1 MILDIVTIGLAV
13 TSAYALPY
21 AASKRHFS
29 ELRPSYDYII
39 AGGGTAGTVL
49 VIEYGEVEDAP
60 GVFDPP
66 TIVWG
71 GSSAKV
77 SFFTFDSLPNPDMND
92 KVALVLA
99 GKTVGG
105 SSAINGMYFDR
116 GSRHDYNAWARAG
129 DPEFSRS
136 TIKWDWDSLF
146 PYFKKSVTFTEP
158 TPNMVQEH
166 GYTWDESAYGG
177 TTPIYSSFPPF
188 LWGDLHVAR
197 EAWKD
202 MGIRALEE
210 CAGGDKEGSCWVPTS
225 QHAVTARRSHAG
237 LGHFEAVKSSRQ
249 NYDLLVKHQVIRVV
263 YTDGVSQGP
272 PLVEVRSLEKDK
284 TFNMTAKAEVV
295 ISAGALHTPTILQRS
310 GIGPSPSL
318 QAMGIDTVLDLPGVG
333 SNLQDHS
340 SPGISWNYTKP
351 GNFSNMPSD
360 MLNPAYAARAAAEFN
375 MTPARGPYT
384 LAMSSTALYISL
396 PNVTEEY
403 MEIIK
408 EIRRVADDGSAAS
421 HLPQGSHSTL
431 VDGYKRQLHV
441 LADLLA
447 NSEAPSVEVPFATGT
462 AMRPIILHP
471 LSRGTVRLSMTDH
484 LAQPILDYRA
494 GSSPID
500 FSIHIAHLR
509 WLRKILDTPTMRKY
523 GAVAVSPDPAIQS
536 DEDLKSY
543 VKESMVLSH
552 MHPCCTAA
560 MLPKSLGGVV
570 GPDLKVHGAAG
581 LRIVDISILPFL
593 PSAHTSATALRTSSY
608 IVYKAIIIG
617 D

>member
-1 MILDIVTIGLAV
+1 MLLDLFTISLAV
-13 TSAYALPY
+13 ASAYALSY
-21 AASKRHFS
+21 AASRQHFS

-39 AGGGTAGTVL
+39 AGGGTAGLTVADRLAEAFPDRTVL
-49 VIEYGEVEDAP
+49 VIEYGEVEYAP

-66 TIVWG
+66 TTVWG
-71 GSSAKV
+71 GSSAKAGFF
-77 SFFTFDSLPNPDMND
+77 SFNSLPNPDMDD
-92 KVALVLA
+92 KVASVLV

-116 GSRHDYNAWARAG
+116 GSRHDYDAWARIG
-129 DPEFSRS
+129 DPEFSWS

-158 TPNMVQEH
+158 TPSVAEQH
-166 GYTWDESAYGG
+166 GYTWDMSAYGG

-197 EAWKD
+197 DAWKD

-210 CAGGDKEGSCWVPTS
+210 CAGGDKEGLCWAPNS
-225 QHAVTARRSHAG
+225 QHPITARRSHAG
-237 LGHFEAVKSSRQ
+237 LGHYEDVKNSRPNY

-263 YTDGVSQGP
+263 YPNDVSKGP
-272 PLVEVRSLEKDK
+272 PLVEARSLAGDE
-284 TFNMTAKAEVV
+284 TFNVTARVEVV

-310 GIGPSPSL
+310 GIGPAPSL
-318 QAMGIDTVLDLPGVG
+318 EAMGIITVLDLPGVG

-340 SPGISWNYTKP
+340 SPGISWSYSKP
-351 GNFSNMPSD
+351 SNFSNMPSD
-360 MLNPAYAARAAAEFN
+360 MLNPAFANQAAAEFN

-403 MEIIK
+403 MSIIK
-408 EIRRVADDGSAAS
+408 EMRRVADDGSAAS
-421 HLPQGSHSTL
+421 HLPEGSHSTL
-431 VDGYKRQLHV
+431 IDGYKRQLHV
-441 LADLLA
+441 LADLLE

-462 AMRPIILHP
+462 TMRPIILHP
-471 LSRGTVRLSMTDH
+471 LSRGTVHLNLTDH

-500 FSIHIAHLR
+500 FFIHIAHLR
-509 WLRKILDTPTMRKY
+509 WLRKVLDTPTMRKY

-536 DEDLKSY
+536 DEDLK
-543 VKESMVLSH
+543 
-552 MHPCCTAA
+552 AN
-560 MLPKSLGGVV
+560 LGGVV
-570 GPDLKVHGAAG
+570 GPDLKVHGAAD
-581 LRIVDISILPFL
+581 LRVVDISILPFL
-593 PSAHTSATALRTSSY
+593 PSAHTSSTAY
-608 IVYKAIIIG
+608 AIAEKAADIIIHNL
-617 D
+617 